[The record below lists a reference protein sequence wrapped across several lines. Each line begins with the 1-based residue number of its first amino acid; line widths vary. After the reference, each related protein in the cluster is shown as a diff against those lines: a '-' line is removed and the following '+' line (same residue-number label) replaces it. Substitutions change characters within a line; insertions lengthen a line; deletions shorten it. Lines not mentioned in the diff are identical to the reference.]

1 MSSEYL
7 ERDVLQVE
15 AIDLETRIAE
25 TEDPKWRGE
34 LERDLARVQRQLA
47 GIVPERR
54 GRHVR

>member
-1 MSSEYL
+1 MSNEYL

-15 AIDLETRIAE
+15 AIDLEHRIAE
-25 TEDPKWRGE
+25 TEDPSWKRE
-34 LERDLARVQRQLA
+34 LQRDLARVQRQLA